1 MTGRDQLEKR
11 ADEALLE
18 AARNSPGSGPAREAA
33 SELFAR
39 YRRRVYNWCFRYLR
53 DHERALDMAQE
64 VLMNAYRNLDSFRGD
79 SAFSS
84 WLYSI
89 ARNRCFNE
97 QRRPAILYEG
107 DVELDG
113 LVGPQADPA
122 EILARKMDEEAVL
135 DLVRDHLEPQE
146 QEVLW
151 LRCFER
157 MPIDAITD
165 VLRID
170 QASGARGILQRA
182 RRRLRAALAQQE
194 IQGAEGES

>member
-1 MTGRDQLEKR
+1 MTGRDYTEQR
-11 ADEALLE
+11 ADEVLLRIARGDPQSSSAQE
-18 AARNSPGSGPAREAA
+18 AV

-39 YRRRVYNWCFRYLR
+39 YRKRVYNWCYRYVR

-64 VLMNAYRNLDSFRGD
+64 VLLNAYRNLDSFRGE
-79 SAFSS
+79 SAFGS

-107 DVELDG
+107 DVDLNG
-113 LVGPQADPA
+113 LVGPHDDPA
-122 EILARKMDEEAVL
+122 EVLAKKLDEEAVL

-157 MPIDAITD
+157 MPIDAITE

-182 RRRLRAALAQQE
+182 RRRLRAAMAQQE
-194 IQGAEGES
+194 I